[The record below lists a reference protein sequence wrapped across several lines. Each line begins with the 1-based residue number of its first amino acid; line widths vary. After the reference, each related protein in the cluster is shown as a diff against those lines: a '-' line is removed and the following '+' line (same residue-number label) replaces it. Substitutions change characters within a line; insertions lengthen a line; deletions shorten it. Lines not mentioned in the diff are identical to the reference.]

1 MRDIDILEYYTP
13 KEGAELLKISPSTL
27 RKYCNLVKKEYGS
40 DYFKRDDTNARLF
53 TKKDIVLLKRIIS
66 LRKTPDISLDSAIH
80 IALNEGD
87 FKGIVS
93 TMSQG
98 DTSDSI
104 TQTTDIAVLQDYKK
118 LIEKQGAQINQL
130 SAFTK
135 DLIDSNVKL
144 SEQVT
149 KLSNQLEETLIEIE
163 STSSEVDN
171 KKSSFFSR
179 LFNK

>member
-1 MRDIDILEYYTP
+1 M
-13 KEGAELLKISPSTL
+13 
-27 RKYCNLVKKEYGS
+27 
-40 DYFKRDDTNARLF
+40 
-53 TKKDIVLLKRIIS
+53 
-66 LRKTPDISLDSAIH
+66 
-80 IALNEGD
+80 
-87 FKGIVS
+87 
-93 TMSQG
+93 
-98 DTSDSI
+98 
-104 TQTTDIAVLQDYKK
+104 LQDYKK